1 MKKPLLSELSLREK
15 IGQLGVYRPNVCMD
29 MMKENHQ
36 DVSLIGA
43 VWSMGGLDMR
53 VINMAFEAGEK
64 QVTAKDQWDFMA
76 ELISRTKIPALTA
89 MDSTRGLQGAICD
102 LPLLVD
108 PPTVG
113 AAASEELAYQR
124 SRVNAMQLKCAGA
137 KWLWGPEEDLP
148 NRQSAVSL
156 GRKFSD
162 DPDLAIRMAKAE
174 IKGIQDV
181 GVASTAK
188 HFPGD
193 DEKEYRDPH
202 VSAAMLRLTVEEW
215 EKRQGR
221 VFQEMID
228 CGVDSVMIGHQAF
241 PACDHTKMNGYYL
254 PSTVSYKVVTELLK
268 EKMGFSGVVVT
279 DAIEMHSLQ
288 SLFNEDSIKVAIAC
302 INAGCDSILGV
313 HANFIDGIEK
323 AVLDGEIAEE
333 RIDDACQRMLDMKEK
348 LGLFERPTEEMNTE
362 EVVAACK
369 ALNREIAE
377 KALSLVCDNNQMLPL
392 SPDRYKKIT
401 IIYSGYGK
409 GIFESLE
416 YMKDEFMRH
425 GVEKVTAIQGLPTR
439 TLAEERSAASDLM
452 LYVSHIGCHQP
463 RGCAG
468 YTNDEFLTFY
478 HVNIGGQKGKRIAV
492 SLGSP
497 YVWFDYYSDFDCYV
511 NAYNTTEETQRAFV
525 RALYGEIPFAGGHP
539 FRLIPEGFDVEY

>member
-1 MKKPLLSELSLREK
+1 MKKPLLKELTLREK

-64 QVTAKDQWDFMA
+64 QVTARDQWDFMA

-89 MDSTRGLQGAICD
+89 MDSTRGIQGAICD
-102 LPLLVD
+102 MPLLVD

-124 SRVNAMQLKCAGA
+124 GRVNAMQLKCAGA

-148 NRQSAVSL
+148 NRNSAVSL

-241 PACDHTKMNGYYL
+241 PACDHTKMDGYYL
-254 PSTVSYKVVTELLK
+254 PSTISYKVVTELLK
-268 EKMGFSGVVVT
+268 EKMGFLGVVVT

-323 AVLDGEIAEE
+323 AVLDGEIAES

-348 LGLFERPTEEMNTE
+348 LGLFERPTEEMNKE
-362 EVVAACK
+362 EVVAACQ
-369 ALNREIAE
+369 AVNREIAE
-377 KALSLVCDNNQMLPL
+377 KALSLVCDHNQMLPL
-392 SPDRYKKIT
+392 SPNRYQKIT

-409 GIFESLE
+409 GVFESLA

-425 GVEKVTAIQGLPTR
+425 GAEEVTVIQGLPTR
-439 TLAEERSAASDLM
+439 TIAEERSAVSDLM

-497 YVWFDYYSDFDCYV
+497 YVWFDYYSDFDCFI
-511 NAYNTTEETQRAFV
+511 NAYNYTEETQRAFV

-539 FRLIPEGFDVEY
+539 FRLIPEGFDVAY